1 MRGKMLMRDLV
12 RMRDRD

>member
-1 MRGKMLMRDLV
+1 MRGKMLMRDLM